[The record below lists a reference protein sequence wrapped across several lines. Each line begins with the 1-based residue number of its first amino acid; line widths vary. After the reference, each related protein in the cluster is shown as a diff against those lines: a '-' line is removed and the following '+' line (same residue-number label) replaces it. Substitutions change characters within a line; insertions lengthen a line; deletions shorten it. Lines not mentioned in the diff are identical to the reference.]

1 MLPLALTASPE
12 EEHPPDEM
20 PGKRVE
26 FPKFLVCSTV
36 PSVLIW
42 ATPPGLFVPA
52 NAGTEIQ
59 NEAPPIVVV
68 CGFHTGCSRPPLGIP
83 PKPRGIGI
91 LLPGGGAPVRV
102 TCGGPLT
109 VEKRFP
115 NAGVSA
121 LLAARICFVRGEKA
135 ISSTRVVPPVAIV
148 CWKSGAAGLVA
159 L

>member
-1 MLPLALTASPE
+1 MTLPFISTATACLPGLLQPTSMLPLALRASPAGAR
-12 EEHPPDEM
+12 PPDEM

-36 PSVLIW
+36 PAVLIW

-59 NEAPPIVVV
+59 NEAPPFTVVS
-68 CGFHTGCSRPPLGIP
+68 GFHTGCSRPPLGIP
-83 PKPRGIGI
+83 PRPRGTVIW
-91 LLPGGGAPVRV
+91 LPGGGAPTRV

-121 LLAARICFVRGEKA
+121 LL
-135 ISSTRVVPPVAIV
+135 
-148 CWKSGAAGLVA
+148 
-159 L
+159 